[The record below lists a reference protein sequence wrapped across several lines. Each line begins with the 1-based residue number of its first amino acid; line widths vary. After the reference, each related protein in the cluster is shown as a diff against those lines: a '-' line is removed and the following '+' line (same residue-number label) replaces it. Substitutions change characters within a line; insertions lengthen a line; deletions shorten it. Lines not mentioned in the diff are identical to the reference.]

1 VADEL
6 LDKLT
11 DLNHQITEHDEQASN
26 LRIQRRDILRQLQQ
40 QGWSLER
47 IGKAVGRT
55 KQTVSQWL
63 R

>member
-1 VADEL
+1 MADEL

-11 DLNHQITEHDEQASN
+11 DLNHQIGEHDERATQ
-26 LRIQRRDILRQLQQ
+26 LRNQRRDILRQLQQ
-40 QGWSLER
+40 EGWSLER